1 MRCLYCGYE
10 NAPDAVFCENC
21 GKPLAGSD
29 QEPAFF
35 CPECGT
41 ENEADALYCE
51 GCGNRLGVRTPG
63 EVPPQK
69 SKRALLIIG
78 VLLVVIVCLGAGG
91 FFAYRIYE
99 DHRSEI
105 AEETEEE
112 EIREAKADKKKQ
124 DTEKEE
130 TAKDTKEDDEAE
142 EEPEDAGGEASEPKQ
157 QPEQSQPEQAP
168 TQQAQ
173 APVITMQNVSG
184 VSASSELAEANMVH
198 SASRTMDGDKNTAW
212 VEGADGQGYGQ
223 SIRFDFNNV
232 YLVSDIRI
240 RAGYHKNDDIYYKN
254 SRPKEICMEYSDGTS
269 EILYLNDVGLT
280 EQVLT
285 FSRPVETSMVN
296 LIIESVYP
304 GVKYEDTC
312 ISEITFF

>member
-1 MRCLYCGYE
+1 M
-10 NAPDAVFCENC
+10 
-21 GKPLAGSD
+21 
-29 QEPAFF
+29 
-35 CPECGT
+35 
-41 ENEADALYCE
+41 
-51 GCGNRLGVRTPG
+51 
-63 EVPPQK
+63 
-69 SKRALLIIG
+69 
-78 VLLVVIVCLGAGG
+78 CLGAGG

-105 AEETEEE
+105 AEEAEEE

-130 TAKDTKEDDEAE
+130 TAKDTKEDDEAD

-157 QPEQSQPEQAP
+157 QPEQSQQAP
-168 TQQAQ
+168 IQQAQ

-184 VSASSELAEANMVH
+184 VSASSELAEANVVH

-232 YLVSDIRI
+232 YLVSGIRI

-254 SRPKEICMEYSDGTS
+254 SRPKEICMEYSDGAS
-269 EILYLNDVGLT
+269 EILYLNDAGLT